1 MNVFL
6 QQKQSEIVRAPLFQE
21 RARNINQF
29 AFVLCTSL
37 KICKKQMGEN
47 PRCFAMH
54 KKPTRK
60 DTQEQAS
67 QTANAR
73 KRSRETWANSGSLS
87 GARLNTTK
95 DELEKKANLLIF
107 ENALQNNL
115 RKQLHI

>member
-1 MNVFL
+1 M
-6 QQKQSEIVRAPLFQE
+6 QE
-21 RARNINQF
+21 TDGR
-29 AFVLCTSL
+29 
-37 KICKKQMGEN
+37 N

-60 DTQEQAS
+60 GTQEQAS

-95 DELEKKANLLIF
+95 DELEQKRQICRFLKTHYKTTCGNNFIFESFSSLPKSDLQKKQANPANF
-107 ENALQNNL
+107 ENA
-115 RKQLHI
+115 